1 MRYKIFIYLFIY
13 LLTYELIYLFNFFP
27 LSFSIIMLL
36 LLLNFMPI
44 IYTYYLYV
52 YASSRM
58 HECLRVEN
66 DSICPLTA
74 TK

>member
-1 MRYKIFIYLFIY
+1 
-13 LLTYELIYLFNFFP
+13 
-27 LSFSIIMLL
+27 MLL

-58 HECLRVEN
+58 HECLRAEN